1 MSTIVDTYTRIVSGP
16 WPGWCDESLA
26 RLRVWAASLTNKGS
40 ITEVAKRL
48 RDYPQIDKHINDL
61 LTDFELALCNIQKGE
76 DVADDSTALE
86 ELFAELT
93 DIADYIPSSRLPTRK
108 ETSSWQTEIEK
119 FPRVIDVNHVADKF
133 PKASKALVD
142 RLGDANRER
151 RARLSILKA
160 TNSIREDAEHFST
173 ARAAAARSI
182 APSDFHDSGIGSSI
196 QSRKDLR
203 KTGFDD
209 AVTPAHIGDINVSDN
224 ADGEI
229 SEEESVGATSYAPTA
244 VDVEDGPGVL
254 TVPSPPK
261 DYYEKSEFVCPLF
274 QNTND
279 VLSHVALELEQVA
292 LFALPRS
299 FDSEDQEV
307 DLESCASDLS
317 SNISAEDDVSVQGR
331 SGASKCEEEPET
343 AFLRLVSEFVGV
355 LEQSGSVVLEPDKG
369 RLNTILQEMSELV
382 GNGVFEDN
390 ESVVPPHWASYRLAY
405 VRKLRSFVESRFFE
419 QGGPIP
425 AEPHEISNKENVS
438 KKEILQQS
446 LKFLEEILLD
456 ISVFG
461 LSELRKT
468 SLREVSER
476 ARELLSESD
485 NRTTTFLPDEEGVVT
500 MNRESDGAGDTQ
512 SRIKAS
518 SYPIL
523 STIIQE
529 NTPDGKSSTYHGL
542 STISHEETRKKHKC
556 PHCGTEFTRHH
567 NLRSHLLTHTQENPY
582 ECNRCEQKFRRLHDL
597 KRHTKLHTGEEI
609 HNCAKCGRSFEKRDA
624 LLHHQSGPDGCA
636 GLDGNGDGQEDRPKN
651 ATREAVTETSVAAK
665 SGQNFAPVLMP
676 AEAINPPRRR
686 SPNNYSGSWGGDPQK
701 TESKNRVL
709 SFWDGGRRL
718 EKDEMHLHADHEV
731 RLPLPS
737 ESGDGAY
744 ITDSDAQTLSRVG
757 GLLNATDESRGQQE
771 DVVTNLANGK
781 DFELSNV
788 IREAASRH
796 DAPFEEQL
804 LSKSSE
810 LMSSLPTLSPL
821 WLEETLDELRKEF
834 PEDHLHANKICEEA
848 LELRDHIKS
857 YKHIE
862 ARERQREEESE
873 RTMAR
878 IFGYPALD
886 TQPKPPIQSGP
897 RRFRKRVKTGCLT
910 CRKRRIKC
918 DEERPSC
925 SQCARSK
932 RECDWSSRDS
942 IFVDPVQKT
951 PVQEVPV
958 QGTVVQGTV
967 VQGTVVQE
975 TFQEAPVQEAPVQEA
990 PVQEAPVQE
999 APVQEAPVQE
1009 APVREAPVQEA
1020 PVQETPVQEAPV
1032 QETPVPEAPL
1042 Q

>member
-48 RDYPQIDKHINDL
+48 RDYSQIDKHINDL
-61 LTDFELALCNIQKGE
+61 LTDFELALCNIQK
-76 DVADDSTALE
+76 DVADDSAALE

-261 DYYEKSEFVCPLF
+261 DYYEKSEFVCPL
-274 QNTND
+274 D
-279 VLSHVALELEQVA
+279 V
-292 LFALPRS
+292 
-299 FDSEDQEV
+299 
-307 DLESCASDLS
+307 
-317 SNISAEDDVSVQGR
+317 SAEDDMSGQGGP
-331 SGASKCEEEPET
+331 GASRCEEPET
-343 AFLRLVSEFVGV
+343 DFLRLMSKFIGV
-355 LEQSGSVVLEPDKG
+355 LEQSGLAVLEPDKG

-382 GNGVFEDN
+382 ENGAFEDN

-405 VRKLRSFVESRFFE
+405 VRKLRSFVESRFFK
-419 QGGPIP
+419 QGWSFP
-425 AEPHEISNKENVS
+425 AESHEISNKKNVS

-446 LKFLEEILLD
+446 LKFLEEILFN

-461 LSELRKT
+461 LSDLRKT
-468 SLREVSER
+468 SLREVFER
-476 ARELLSESD
+476 ARELLSETD
-485 NRTTTFLPDEEGVVT
+485 NRTTTFLPDEEGVVA

-529 NTPDGKSSTYHGL
+529 NTPDGKSSTYHGT
-542 STISHEETRKKHKC
+542 STSPHEETRKKHKC
-556 PHCGTEFTRHH
+556 PHCGIEFTRHH
-567 NLRSHLLTHTQENPY
+567 NLQSHLLTHSQENPY
-582 ECNRCEQKFRRLHDL
+582 ECSRCEQKFRRLHDL

-609 HNCAKCGRSFEKRDA
+609 YNCANCGRSFEKRDA
-624 LLHHQSGPDGCA
+624 LLHHKSGPDGCA
-636 GLDGNGDGQEDRPKN
+636 GVDGNRGGKENGPEN
-651 ATREAVTETSVAAK
+651 ATREAVIETSVAAK
-665 SGQNFAPVLMP
+665 SGQSFAPVLMP

-686 SPNNYSGSWGGDPQK
+686 SSNDYSGSWGGDPQK

-709 SFWDGGRRL
+709 SFWDGGQRL
-718 EKDEMHLHADHEV
+718 EKDEMHLHADYEV

-737 ESGDGAY
+737 ESGNGAY
-744 ITDSDAQTLSRVG
+744 ITDSYAQTLSRVG
-757 GLLNATDESRGQQE
+757 GLFNATDESRGQQE
-771 DVVTNLANGK
+771 DVVMNLANGK

-788 IREAASRH
+788 IREDASRH

-821 WLEETLDELRKEF
+821 WLEETLEEALDELRKEF
-834 PEDHLHANKICEEA
+834 PVDHLYANKICEEA
-848 LELRDHIKS
+848 LEDH
-857 YKHIE
+857 E
-862 ARERQREEESE
+862 
-873 RTMAR
+873 
-878 IFGYPALD
+878 
-886 TQPKPPIQSGP
+886 
-897 RRFRKRVKTGCLT
+897 
-910 CRKRRIKC
+910 
-918 DEERPSC
+918 
-925 SQCARSK
+925 
-932 RECDWSSRDS
+932 DS
-942 IFVDPVQKT
+942 
-951 PVQEVPV
+951 
-958 QGTVVQGTV
+958 
-967 VQGTVVQE
+967 
-975 TFQEAPVQEAPVQEA
+975 AS
-990 PVQEAPVQE
+990 
-999 APVQEAPVQE
+999 
-1009 APVREAPVQEA
+1009 
-1020 PVQETPVQEAPV
+1020 
-1032 QETPVPEAPL
+1032 
-1042 Q
+1042 